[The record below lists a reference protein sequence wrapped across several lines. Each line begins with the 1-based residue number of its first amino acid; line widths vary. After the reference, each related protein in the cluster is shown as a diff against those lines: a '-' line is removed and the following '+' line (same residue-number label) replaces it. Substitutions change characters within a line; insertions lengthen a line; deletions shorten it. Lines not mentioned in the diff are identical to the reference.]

1 MRRKI
6 DFETLSC
13 KYFANST
20 STNQYLNDI
29 RRYTKMTPEE
39 EEALFARY
47 INGDITAKKEIFL
60 RNQRFIYSLAKRYA
74 KTEDEV
80 MDYVGEGNIG
90 LNEAI
95 DKYEPNKGFKF
106 MTYAV
111 WYIRRS
117 MNYYLTDTKNI
128 INRTNNLK
136 IAKKIDKFKQKFY
149 TSEGRY
155 PDENEIMEH
164 LKKAYNIEIKN
175 ISDVYDVS
183 ISSIS
188 EGASS
193 DDDEYTVEKEAI
205 FTERT
210 SADNEYEK
218 NIQNDYAKSIVM
230 KLLQNVSVSEM
241 KILSMRYGLD
251 GKGEMNVEDIAEEM
265 GLSISN
271 INSLIDNATKKMKKY
286 AIEKRVLA

>member
-39 EEALFARY
+39 EEALFTRY
-47 INGDITAKKEIFL
+47 INGDASAKKEIFL

-117 MNYYLTDTKNI
+117 MNYYLTDTKNM

-164 LKKAYNIEIKN
+164 LKNAYNIEIKN

-193 DDDEYTVEKEAI
+193 DDDEYTVEKESI

-218 NIQNDYAKSIVM
+218 NVQNDYAKSIIM
-230 KLLQNVSVSEM
+230 KLLQNVSISEM

-286 AIEKRVLA
+286 AIEKRVFA

>member
-13 KYFANST
+13 KYFVNST

-39 EEALFARY
+39 EEALFTRY
-47 INGDITAKKEIFL
+47 INGDASAKKEIFL

-117 MNYYLTDTKNI
+117 MNYYLTDTKNM

-164 LKKAYNIEIKN
+164 LKNAYNIEIKN

-193 DDDEYTVEKEAI
+193 DDDEYTVEKESI

-218 NIQNDYAKSIVM
+218 NVQNDYAKSIIM
-230 KLLQNVSVSEM
+230 KLLQNVSISEM

-286 AIEKRVLA
+286 AIEKRVFA